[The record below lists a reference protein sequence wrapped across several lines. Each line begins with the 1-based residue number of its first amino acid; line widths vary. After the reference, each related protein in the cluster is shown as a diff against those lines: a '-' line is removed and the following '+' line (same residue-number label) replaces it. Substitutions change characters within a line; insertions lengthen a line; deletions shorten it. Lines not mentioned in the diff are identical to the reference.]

1 LNGLAEKFYN
11 RRIVDARR
19 GAADRGKYRRA
30 AGAITAMN
38 ETGSDSS
45 ADRRGKQHRHPL
57 GLALVPG
64 GD

>member
-1 LNGLAEKFYN
+1 MKSRKSEVTAEF
-11 RRIVDARR
+11 VHVRR
-19 GAADRGKYRRA
+19 GAADCGKYRQA

-45 ADRRGKQHRHPL
+45 ADRRRKQHRHSL
-57 GLALVPG
+57 GRSG